1 MEYFALFFV
10 HSIVV
15 AEDGHLCV
23 TIECKLQ
30 TTFEKAIFFIPV
42 TIILIPTYPNDI
54 PRVYLKK
61 QASMTIIIEKREFTI
76 CRLRGKL
83 EMSLYPK

>member
-1 MEYFALFFV
+1 M
-10 HSIVV
+10 

-61 QASMTIIIEKREFTI
+61 KASMTFISEKWEFMI

-83 EMSLYPK
+83 EMSLY